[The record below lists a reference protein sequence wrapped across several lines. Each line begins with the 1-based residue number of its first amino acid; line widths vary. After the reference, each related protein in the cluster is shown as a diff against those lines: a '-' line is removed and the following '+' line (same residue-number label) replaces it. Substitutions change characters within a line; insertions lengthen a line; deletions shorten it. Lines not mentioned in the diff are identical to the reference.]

1 MYKVNKSMLPEG
13 VQRMFQTQTNR
24 YEPIDFPLYAKAEVR
39 INVKRIINIVSF
51 TF

>member
-24 YEPIDFPLYAKAEVR
+24 YEPCRGMNKC
-39 INVKRIINIVSF
+39 KSKINIISF